1 MLFEEWIIG
10 VEYSVKDKGGTVTE
24 LGRLMDKHEL
34 GDQVVL
40 DFRKADGEEHLYVV
54 EEGVTYIIHRPPPA
68 PEDRE
73 NTVRPLTSADRD

>member
-1 MLFEEWIIG
+1 MRFEEWIIG
-10 VEYSVKDKGGTVTE
+10 TEYSVKDKGGTVTV

-40 DFRKADGEEHLYVV
+40 DFRKADGEEHRYIV
-54 EEGVTYIIHRPPPA
+54 EEGVTYIIHIPPPV